1 MMPES
6 PNPPPISPD
15 ELIKIKHRL
24 DPGTFERAEV
34 PGAVVLVIRSGL
46 DYPDIVNDVEA
57 ISDELE
63 LDDVDGLT
71 DVCLMGDLEII
82 GLKLEVVNA
91 MMEKRVGEDE
101 VIVQDLRHNLDRD
114 YGLLLFESEHDAHK
128 KLRLGIR
135 VPMELKSVISNNL
148 PELLAKVELP
158 ARKARVVY
166 IIADDDYLRI
176 FGPKFYTDLTEF
188 VAEQTPRTIEEEQD
202 IQKHV
207 RGGMADHFVDDEEE
221 ESSFQQTITE
231 IEAEV
236 ETDQVEQVEPEVP
249 IDAIPEPELEPPSL
263 PATPEQEPE
272 PTLDHVTEPEPEP
285 LPTVQQPQEAEIEVS
300 NTIDLLRN
308 ILNQQGYSIST
319 EVLNEVDIIANP
331 AEVLGEFQRESQIFV
346 KFILDPSLRDLINF
360 EKVVEKYNVKF
371 GIIVTPDPNP
381 ESKVFAVGKKL
392 EVVSPEDFEH
402 GVRSI

>member
-34 PGAVVLVIRSGL
+34 PGAIVLVIRSGL

-63 LDDVDGLT
+63 LDDIEGLT

-82 GLKLEVVNA
+82 GLKLEVINA
-91 MMEKRVGEDE
+91 MMEKRVAEDE
-101 VIVQDLRHNLDRD
+101 IIVKDLRYKLDRD
-114 YGLLLFESEHDAHK
+114 FGSLIFESEQDAHK

-135 VPMELKSVISNNL
+135 LPMELKAVKSNNL
-148 PELLAKVELP
+148 PELMSKVEIP

-166 IIADDDYLRI
+166 IIGDDGFIRI
-176 FGPKFYTDLTEF
+176 FGPKFYEDLTEF

-231 IEAEV
+231 IEEEV
-236 ETDQVEQVEPEVP
+236 ERDQVEPDQLEVPPEPVPEPTVEP
-249 IDAIPEPELEPPSL
+249 
-263 PATPEQEPE
+263 PAPTTVPEQEPE
-272 PTLDHVTEPEPEP
+272 PTPDHSTEPEPSPP
-285 LPTVQQPQEAEIEVS
+285 LQQPQETEIEVS

-308 ILNQQGYSIST
+308 VLNKQGYSIST
-319 EVLNEVDIIANP
+319 EVLQDVDIIANP
-331 AEVLGEFQRESQIFV
+331 AEVLGEFQRESQIFI
-346 KFILDPSLRDLINF
+346 KFIIDPSLRDMINF

-392 EVVSPEDFEH
+392 EVVAPEDFEH
-402 GVRSI
+402 EVRSI